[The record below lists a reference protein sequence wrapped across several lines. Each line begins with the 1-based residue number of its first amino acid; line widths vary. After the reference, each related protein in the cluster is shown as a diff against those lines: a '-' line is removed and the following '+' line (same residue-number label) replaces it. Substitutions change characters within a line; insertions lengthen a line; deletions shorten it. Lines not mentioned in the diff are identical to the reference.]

1 MPANL
6 PPQYFEAERKLR
18 TAKKTADKILALEE
32 MLAIMPKHK
41 GTDHLRADLRRR
53 IAKLTEAADKKSATQ
68 RTSMLIEKEGAAQ
81 LTVIGLPN
89 AGKSQL
95 VSSITNAS
103 PAIAEY
109 PFTTY
114 SATPGMMKFENIQI
128 QLIDTPPLTGE
139 STEWWLID
147 TIRRADGLLI
157 VVDLSDAPVARMENI
172 VAQLER
178 MRIGLFE
185 RKAVAGQAKEE
196 EPDAVLYQKKALIIG
211 NKIDLDN
218 NGRNY
223 QALQNK
229 YDAQLATIAI
239 SAKEGYGLAELKL
252 KIYQML
258 GVIRVYTKAPGN
270 KSDFADPIVLKKGSK
285 LDDAAAEVHKDFAA
299 RLKYARI
306 WGSGKH
312 DGLMVKRD
320 HVLEDGDIIE
330 LHL

>member
-6 PPQYFEAERKLR
+6 PPQYFEAEKKLR
-18 TAKKTADKILALEE
+18 TAKNTADKILALEE

-53 IAKLTEAADKKSATQ
+53 IAKLIEAADKKAATQ
-68 RTSMLIEKEGAAQ
+68 RASMLIEKEGAAQ
-81 LTVIGLPN
+81 LTVIGRPN

-103 PAIAEY
+103 PTIAEY
-109 PFTTY
+109 PFTTH
-114 SATPGMMKFENIQI
+114 SATPGMMEFENIQI

-139 STEWWLID
+139 SAEWWLID
-147 TIRRADGLLI
+147 TIRRADCLLI
-157 VVDLSDAPVARMENI
+157 VVDLSGAPLAQMEAI
-172 VAQLER
+172 TAQLER

-185 RKAVAGQAKEE
+185 SKAEE
-196 EPDAVLYQKKALIIG
+196 EQEEEQNVVLSQKKALIIG

-218 NGRNY
+218 ASPNY

-229 YDAQLATIAI
+229 YKGQLPFIAI
-239 SAKEGYGLAELKL
+239 SAKEGNGLEELKL

-258 GVIRVYTKAPGN
+258 DIIRVYTKAPGQ
-270 KSDFADPIVLKKGSK
+270 KPDFTEPIILKRGSK
-285 LDDAAAEVHKDFAA
+285 LDDVAAEVHKDFAA
-299 RLKYARI
+299 KLKYARI
-306 WGSGKH
+306 WGSGKYN
-312 DGLMVKRD
+312 GLMVKRD